1 MHCRSLCGADR
12 HCRADCI
19 TNGMNDTLKTIV
31 GLLDTG
37 RPELQVAAAQILGE
51 LHVKDASAVRALAQG
66 LRRSPVLAR
75 FCIDALAKIATP
87 EAVELVATAAID
99 ADPLG
104 EHAAHL
110 VVDLGAPAQQVLAAA
125 YGLAG
130 IDARK
135 RILALLGKHPTKE
148 AGPVLVQALLAPE
161 TAEHAA
167 RLVTGARDHLEPAV
181 GKAMATA
188 LARHLHEPL
197 PDLCLAQIVSVL
209 ALLDPEGSRPAVVG
223 LTQPAAPASV
233 RAAAFRALRGSKLSA
248 AQVRTMMDLL
258 EDPAQRAVHDAVR
271 EVLAALP
278 EVPEALLPVL
288 KRLLAA
294 RAAEQRLFA
303 LRMLRGAGGS
313 DVAKVAIKLLD
324 HEDERFRAAAADAL
338 AGNRQ
343 AIEPLAKIVTGS
355 KDPQV
360 ASAAAGI
367 LVRQGSALS
376 PKFVRALAE
385 KAIRVL
391 VDDARTADLLLD
403 VVFASA
409 GPKIAPFLVERCIR
423 IRRVHRSADALH
435 VLARLTTLAPQDD
448 EVRYQLAVTKL
459 LHDASL
465 PATEASAP
473 GSSAMGF
480 VASLLRAGYPLLG
493 RLCKEP
499 AVTPELLL
507 KVANHF
513 RGAVGPEQRFAVDL
527 LQHLAKRTKGR
538 AADDAKVA
546 LRSVGA

>member
-1 MHCRSLCGADR
+1 
-12 HCRADCI
+12 
-19 TNGMNDTLKTIV
+19 MNDTLKTIV
-31 GLLDTG
+31 GLLDAG
-37 RPELQVAAAQILGE
+37 KPELQVAAAQILGE
-51 LHVKDASAVRALAQG
+51 LHVKDATAVRSLAHG

-87 EAVELVATAAID
+87 EAIELVAKAAID

-104 EHAAHL
+104 DHAAHL
-110 VVDLGAPAQQVLAAA
+110 VGDLGAPAQQVLAAA

-130 IDARK
+130 LDARK
-135 RILALLGKHPTKE
+135 RILGLLGKHPTKE

-167 RLVTGARDHLEPAV
+167 RLVAAAHEQLEPAV
-181 GKAMATA
+181 AKAMTGA
-188 LARHLHEPL
+188 LMRHLHEPL
-197 PDLCLAQIVSVL
+197 PEACLAQVVAVL
-209 ALLDPEGSRPAVVG
+209 AALDPDASRNAVVG
-223 LTQPAAPASV
+223 FTQPGAPANV

-258 EDPAQRAVHDAVR
+258 EDQAQKPVHDAVR

-278 EVPEALLPVL
+278 EVPEGLVPVL

-294 RAAEQRLFA
+294 RAPEQRLFA
-303 LRMLRGAGGS
+303 LRMLRSAGGA
-313 DVAKVAIKLLD
+313 DLAKVATKLLD
-324 HEDERFRAAAADAL
+324 HEDARFREAAADSL

-343 AIEPLAKIVTGS
+343 AIEPLAKLVTGS

-360 ASAAAGI
+360 ASAAAAI
-367 LVRQGSALS
+367 LVRHGASLP
-376 PKFVRALAE
+376 PKFVRGLAE
-385 KAIRVL
+385 KAIRIL

-403 VVFASA
+403 VVFAGA

-435 VLARLTTLAPQDD
+435 VLARLTQLAPQDD

-465 PATEASAP
+465 PATETSAP
-473 GSSAMGF
+473 GNSAMGF
-480 VASLLRAGYPLLG
+480 VATLLRAGYPLLG

-513 RGAVGPEQRFAVDL
+513 RGAVGPEQRFALDL

-538 AADDAKVA
+538 AADDAKIA